1 MLARRQPD
9 LTVCMEQVHKPHN
22 VSAIIRTA
30 DAVGVHEV
38 HAVWPGSRMRTM
50 ASAAAGSN
58 SWVQVK
64 THRTIGDAVAHLKGQ
79 GMQILATHLSDNAV
93 DFREIDYTRPT
104 CILMGQEK
112 TGITQEALAL
122 ADQDII
128 IPMIGMVQSLN
139 VSVAS
144 ALILYEA
151 QRQRQ
156 MRACTCV
163 KTACCRKPSNNACCL
178 KAAIRCWRKS
188 QNAKVCPTPT
198 LISKARLKP
207 MLTGGPPCR
216 PQGKRDEG
224 RLLDA
229 VPLSSL
235 TGVGA
240 ALSNKLA
247 KINLHTVQDL
257 LLHLPLRYEDRTHL
271 YPIGE
276 LLPGVYATVEGEV
289 LNCNIS
295 FGGRRMM
302 TCQISDGSGILTM
315 RFFNF
320 NAAMKNSL
328 ATGRRV
334 LAYGEAK
341 RGKYGAEMIHPE
353 YRVQGDLSTPE
364 LQETLTPVYPTT
376 EGVKQATLRKL
387 TDQALDLL
395 DTCAIEELLP
405 PELSQGMMTLPEAL
419 RTLHRPPP
427 TLQLS
432 DLETGQH
439 PAQRRL
445 ILEELLAHNL
455 SMLALRAGAQRFHA
469 QPLSAND
476 ALKNKLLAALPF
488 KPTGA
493 WARVV
498 AEIERDMA
506 LDVPMMRLVQGDVG
520 SGKTLV
526 AALAA
531 LRAIAHGKQVALM
544 APTELLAEQHANNF
558 RNWFAPLGIEVGWLA
573 GKQKGKARLAQQ
585 EAIASG
591 QVQMIVGTHAIFQE
605 QVQFNGLALV
615 IIDEQHRFG
624 VHQRLALWEKGQQ
637 QGFHPHQ
644 LIMTATPIP
653 RTLAMTAYADLD
665 TSVID
670 ELPPGRTP
678 VTTVAIPDTRRTDII
693 DRVRHACIT
702 EGRQAYWVCTLIE
715 ESELLEAQA
724 AEATW
729 EELKL
734 ALPEL
739 NVGLVHG
746 RMKPA
751 DKQAV
756 MASFKQGELHL
767 LVATTVIEVGVDVP
781 NASLMIIE
789 NPERLGL
796 AQLHQLRGRVGRGAV
811 ASHCVLLY
819 KTPLSKTAQIRLQVL
834 RDSNDGFVIAQKDLE
849 IRGPGELLGTR
860 QTGNAEFKVADL
872 LRDQAM
878 IPEVQRLARHIHER
892 YPQQAK
898 ALIER
903 WMPETER
910 YSNA

>member
-1 MLARRQPD
+1 
-9 LTVCMEQVHKPHN
+9 
-22 VSAIIRTA
+22 
-30 DAVGVHEV
+30 
-38 HAVWPGSRMRTM
+38 
-50 ASAAAGSN
+50 
-58 SWVQVK
+58 
-64 THRTIGDAVAHLKGQ
+64 
-79 GMQILATHLSDNAV
+79 MQ
-93 DFREIDYTRPT
+93 
-104 CILMGQEK
+104 
-112 TGITQEALAL
+112 
-122 ADQDII
+122 
-128 IPMIGMVQSLN
+128 
-139 VSVAS
+139 
-144 ALILYEA
+144 
-151 QRQRQ
+151 
-156 MRACTCV
+156 
-163 KTACCRKPSNNACCL
+163 
-178 KAAIRCWRKS
+178 
-188 QNAKVCPTPT
+188 
-198 LISKARLKP
+198 
-207 MLTGGPPCR
+207 
-216 PQGKRDEG
+216 G

-229 VPLSSL
+229 VPLNSL

-240 ALSNKLA
+240 AQSSKLA
-247 KINLHTVQDL
+247 KIGLHTVQDL
-257 LLHLPLRYEDRTHL
+257 LLHLPLRYEDRTQL
-271 YPIGE
+271 YQIGE
-276 LLPGVYATVEGEV
+276 LLPGIYATVEGEV
-289 LNCNIS
+289 LNSNIT

-320 NAAMKNSL
+320 SAAMKNSL
-328 ATGRRV
+328 APGRRV

-364 LQETLTPVYPTT
+364 MQETLTPVYPTT
-376 EGVKQATLRKL
+376 EGIKQATLRKL
-387 TDQALDLL
+387 TDQALELL
-395 DTCAIEELLP
+395 DTCAITELLP
-405 PELSQGMMTLPEAL
+405 PELAQGMMSLPEAL

-432 DLETGQH
+432 DLESGQH

-469 QPLSAND
+469 LSLPPQD
-476 ALKNKLLAALPF
+476 ELKDKLLASLPF

-493 WARVV
+493 QARVT
-498 AEIERDMA
+498 AEIERDLA

-531 LRAIAHGKQVALM
+531 LRAIAHGRQVALM

-558 RNWFAPLGIEVGWLA
+558 RSWFAPLGVEVGWLA
-573 GKQKGKARLAQQ
+573 GKQKGKARQAQQ

-605 QVQFNGLALV
+605 QVQFHGLALV

-624 VHQRLALWEKGQQ
+624 VHQRLALWEKGLQ
-637 QGFHPHQ
+637 QGYHPHQ

-665 TSVID
+665 TSTID

-678 VTTVAIPDTRRTDII
+678 VTTVAIPDTRRSDII
-693 DRVRHACIT
+693 DRVRNACQ

-715 ESELLEAQA
+715 ESDLLEAQA

-751 DKQAV
+751 EKQAV
-756 MASFKQGELHL
+756 MQSFKQGDLHL
-767 LVATTVIEVGVDVP
+767 LIATTVIEVGVDVP

-819 KTPLSKTAQIRLQVL
+819 KAPLSKTAQKRLQVL
-834 RDSNDGFVIAQKDLE
+834 RDSNDGFVIAQQDLE

-860 QTGNAEFKVADL
+860 QTGNAEFKVANL
-872 LRDQAM
+872 LRDQGM

-892 YPQQAK
+892 YPDQAA